1 MDNKDKKLTLEQ
13 QYEID
18 KERRLN
24 KTIELLTQIAEES
37 MSEKEREEFL
47 ANLPEVSPVEEIES
61 RDIESPEL

>member
-47 ANLPEVSPVEEIES
+47 ANLPEVSPVGEIES

>member
-37 MSEKEREEFL
+37 MSEREREEFL

-61 RDIESPEL
+61 SDIESPEL